1 MVFRWVLQLLSTA
14 DAASPDGRHLIAGPG
29 PDGAYCDMAD
39 IRTADA
45 ALSES
50 STSAERHRSLG
61 SRRAPSR
68 RHCWCDI
75 RWPLSAWHPLT
86 ASGRC
91 PLSAQHPL
99 ASWHPDWT
107 ELTDPNSLHLMAYP
121 VTDFSTSPGT
131 PNWQI
136 WQTSN
141 IHGGLWMIDFEQWKL
156 KQLRDNYLA
165 LNNCLFINLVCVLL
179 R

>member
-1 MVFRWVLQLLSTA
+1 
-14 DAASPDGRHLIAGPG
+14 
-29 PDGAYCDMAD
+29 MAD

-121 VTDFSTSPGT
+121 VTDFGTSPGT